1 MPPQLTPQT
10 TQCGIPHAVN
20 GAASTGHGV
29 ATAAGPALQEVTGKP
44 GSRRFPVTVTHLP
57 VTRCQLC
64 HHTIAYRPGKASDA
78 LTGHYRQAHP
88 GTPGLP
94 SSR

>member
-1 MPPQLTPQT
+1 M
-10 TQCGIPHAVN
+10 
-20 GAASTGHGV
+20 
-29 ATAAGPALQEVTGKP
+29 ATAAGLALQEVTGKT
-44 GSRRFPVTVTHLP
+44 GSPHFLVTVTHLR
-57 VTRCQLC
+57 VTRGQIC
-64 HHTIAYRPGKASDA
+64 HHTIACRPGNASDA